1 MSSSVFQ
8 KDVVLKVVHI
18 LHTTFYFIFF
28 VLVLYDVI
36 VHYNYMYVTA
46 VGSFRIVYWLYRPLQ
61 HKIVI

>member
-8 KDVVLKVVHI
+8 KDVVLWRLYI
-18 LHTTFYFIFF
+18 YSIPYYFLLYIFF

-46 VGSFRIVYWLYRPLQ
+46 VGSFRIVYYTDLYNI
-61 HKIVI
+61 K